1 MNLQAI
7 SVTVLTKNSQ
17 KYLKEMLNAL
27 QAFGEVLLYDN
38 GSSDLTFEIAKH
50 YPNVTLVKGE
60 FKGFGPTHNE
70 ASSQAKNDWILS
82 IDHDE
87 IVTPELINTLLHE
100 SLEPNTVYS
109 ISNHNYFNGKWIKGC
124 GWYPDRKFRLYH
136 RKHTQFTDAQVHE
149 SIKTTGLK
157 TRALNGPIIHYSYE
171 SISDFLQ
178 KMQIYSTLFA
188 EQNAGKKSSSLG
200 AALLHGVWAFIK
212 SYFIQRGFLDGAEGF
227 IISAYN
233 GQTAYYKYLKLWEA
247 KLRAQRS

>member
-1 MNLQAI
+1 MNLQEI

-17 KYLKEMLNAL
+17 KYLNEVLNAL
-27 QAFGEVLLYDN
+27 SAFGEVLLFDN
-38 GSSDLTFEIAKH
+38 GSTDNTLEIAKK
-50 YPNVTLVKGE
+50 YSNVTLIQDT
-60 FKGFGPTHNE
+60 FKGFGRTHNE
-70 ASSQAKNDWILS
+70 ASSAAKNDWILS

-87 IVTPELINTLLHE
+87 IVTPELINTLSHE
-100 SLEPNTVYS
+100 TLDPKTIYS

-136 RKHTQFTDAQVHE
+136 RGHTQFTDAQVHE
-149 SIKTTGLK
+149 SIMTSGLK

-188 EQNAGKKSSSLG
+188 EQNCGKKSSSLG
-200 AALLHGVWAFIK
+200 AAILHGLSAFIK
-212 SYFIQRGFLDGAEGF
+212 SYVIKRGFLDGAEGF

-233 GQTAYYKYLKLWEA
+233 GHTAYYKYLKLLEA
-247 KLRAQRS
+247 NSRAQRS